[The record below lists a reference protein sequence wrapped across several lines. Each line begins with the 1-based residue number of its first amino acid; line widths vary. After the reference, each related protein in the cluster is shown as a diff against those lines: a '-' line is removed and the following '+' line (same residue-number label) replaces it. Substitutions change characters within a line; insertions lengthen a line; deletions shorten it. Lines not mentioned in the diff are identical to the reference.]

1 MSATQYHLSVVA
13 SSLLINSDRHDE
25 HNSDDGPKGSEFA
38 MASPVST
45 AAIVSPTVPS
55 VAIPERQMAS
65 SYYPSVVHSISCS
78 AESPPK
84 RPPAAV
90 VVRHTPFNMNRNILL
105 GFYIIVMLLSGNVYL
120 GWALGLREMMFRA
133 NAYVWVC
140 EAGEQIP
147 CTRQQELVG
156 NLLVYA
162 CTGHFV
168 FSIFAGML
176 LDYTGP
182 KITACLGQSMKA
194 AGWLLLA
201 FASESFPSY
210 LPAFVLIGGSCDVSN
225 FPLFTICNIFLEKRV
240 IPLCLMGAAAMTSTS
255 IPLAMHATWKYLD
268 QGPEFL
274 VDVCVMYAGLFVG
287 LSMLN
292 AIFLTPWS
300 AMRTTFEEA
309 EGDETAACEQRKHG
323 ATDITDSTSSRFRK
337 FVSSEN
343 SCIAGVDSEDECALY
358 RQDSSGEP
366 HNGKQ
371 PWQFTVVAVP
381 RVAIEDGKL
390 DRERSSYIC
399 REVNEFVE
407 DVMFLRT
414 GAADNENNGLQTNG
428 LTAAHEQQHNRTGG
442 PRASVDMTG
451 KPQPASLPLPS
462 SQRRKPM
469 AEKERSFRSY
479 CLDISFLII
488 VPYFCVAI
496 LRTTFIS
503 IAAEE
508 LFGEAYKAW
517 GKLSGHEVVIVLD
530 DCKTCCFPIEY
541 TAFGLLSHNV
551 RAESICSCFLRFV
564 DSKVGRDVV
573 AVFPKCDGSV
583 RLSLPCNRQRR
594 MSVSGHD
601 M

>member
-1 MSATQYHLSVVA
+1 
-13 SSLLINSDRHDE
+13 
-25 HNSDDGPKGSEFA
+25 
-38 MASPVST
+38 
-45 AAIVSPTVPS
+45 
-55 VAIPERQMAS
+55 
-65 SYYPSVVHSISCS
+65 
-78 AESPPK
+78 
-84 RPPAAV
+84 
-90 VVRHTPFNMNRNILL
+90 
-105 GFYIIVMLLSGNVYL
+105 
-120 GWALGLREMMFRA
+120 MMFRA
-133 NAYVWVC
+133 DAYVWVC
-140 EAGEQIP
+140 ETGEQIP

-156 NLLVYA
+156 NLLVYGS
-162 CTGHFV
+162 TGQFV
-168 FSIFAGML
+168 FSIFAGVL

-201 FASESFPSY
+201 FASESFRSY
-210 LPAFVLIGGSCDVSN
+210 LPAFILIGGSCDVSN

-240 IPLCLMGAAAMTSTS
+240 IPLFLLGAASMTSTC
-255 IPLAMHATWKYLD
+255 IPLVMYATWKYLD

-274 VDVCVMYAGLFVG
+274 VDVCGVYVGVFLG

-309 EGDETAACEQRKHG
+309 EGDETATCEDHKQG
-323 ATDITDSTSSRFRK
+323 AADIKESASSRFK
-337 FVSSEN
+337 LFVSSEIT
-343 SCIAGVDSEDECALY
+343 CISGVDSE
-358 RQDSSGEP
+358 DSSGEP
-366 HNGKQ
+366 HSSKHNVKQ

-390 DRERSSYIC
+390 ERERSSYIS

-407 DVMFLRT
+407 DVMFLPT
-414 GAADNENNGLQTNG
+414 GAADNQNNGLQTNE
-428 LTAAHEQQHNRTGG
+428 LTAEHGQQHNRPGG
-442 PRASVDMTG
+442 RRESVDVAG

-462 SQRRKPM
+462 SQRRENPKT
-469 AEKERSFRSY
+469 EKQRSPDRSFWSY
-479 CLDISFLII
+479 CLDISFII
-488 VPYFCVAI
+488 ILPYFCVAL

-503 IAAEE
+503 ISAEE